1 MKRSSFLRL
10 SRLSIKLGIMS
21 MLLRAADGV

>member
-10 SRLSIKLGIMS
+10 SRLSIKLGSMS